1 MLIFE
6 TRENNHGPALDKATY
21 DAVVV
26 GAGLAGLMSAYYI
39 AKEGFKVA
47 VISKVFP
54 TRSHSAAAEGG
65 VAAYIEGNSDP
76 NDSPDYMAYDTIKG
90 GDYLVDQDAAELL
103 AYKSGEIV
111 DLLERWGA
119 LFNRQ
124 PDGRIAVRY
133 FGGQTYPRT
142 RFVGDKTG
150 MALLHTVYERASG
163 TDNVDF
169 YYEWFS
175 WDLVVDS
182 DRRVRG
188 IVAFDMRNITPTFF
202 EARAVVMASGGM
214 GMLYKHSTNS
224 YINTGDGYAMAL
236 RAGAA
241 LKDPEF
247 VQFHPTALY
256 PSDILISEAARGEG
270 AVLRNSKGERFMARY
285 APKKL
290 DLAPR
295 DIVSRSIMIE
305 IKEGRGFPGGYVG
318 LDLTHLGEEYIKERL
333 ALAYEAA
340 LNFAGVDAT
349 KEMIPVRP
357 AQHYFMG
364 GIDVDIKG
372 RNPDLIGLFAAGE
385 AACVSVHGANRLGSN
400 SLLETLVF
408 GRETGIA
415 VAEYLKTASSP
426 SSDIAKDVERSV
438 EQAYSVVKSES
449 GRHFGEIL
457 EELRSTMWD
466 YVGIFRNDGGLRNAL
481 SKIDQ
486 LRGEINKMYVTDK
499 SKVYNTEF
507 FNALE
512 LKNMLDLALVI
523 AHAALNRTE
532 SRGAHY
538 REDYPQRNDQEWMKH
553 TLTYL
558 RGKTVEI
565 SYKPV
570 KVTRWKPEERVY

>member
-1 MLIFE
+1 ME
-6 TRENNHGPALDKATY
+6 KVSY

-26 GAGLAGLMSAYYI
+26 GAGLAGLMAAHEIASAGYN
-39 AKEGFKVA
+39 VA

-54 TRSHSAAAEGG
+54 TRSHSSAAEGG
-65 VAAYIEGNSDP
+65 IAAYIPDNSDP
-76 NDSPDYMAYDTIKG
+76 NDNPDYMAYDTIKG

-111 DLLERWGA
+111 NLLERWGT

-150 MALLHTVYERASG
+150 MALLHTVYEKTSG
-163 TDNVDF
+163 LGTVDF
-169 YYEWFS
+169 YFEWFA
-175 WDLVVDS
+175 WELVKDES
-182 DRRVRG
+182 RVRG
-188 IVAFDMRNITPTFF
+188 VVAFDMRNMLPVFF
-202 EARAVVMASGGM
+202 KAKAVVIASGGM
-214 GMLYKHSTNS
+214 GMLYRHSTNS

-236 RAGAA
+236 RAGAS

-270 AVLRNSKGERFMARY
+270 AVLKNAKGERFMVKY

-295 DIVSRSIMIE
+295 DIVSRAILTE
-305 IKEGRGFPGGYVG
+305 VKEGRGFPGGYVG
-318 LDLTHLGEEYIKERL
+318 LDLTHLGEDYIKERL

-340 LNFAGVDAT
+340 KNFAGVDAT

-357 AQHYFMG
+357 AQHYYMG
-364 GIDVDIKG
+364 GIDVDITGK
-372 RNPDLIGLFAAGE
+372 NPDLIGLFAAGE

-408 GRETGIA
+408 GRETGNA
-415 VAEYLKTASSP
+415 VVEFLRSYTEP
-426 SSDIAKDVERSV
+426 SSDIDKEAEKAIDS
-438 EQAYSVVKSES
+438 AYEIVKSES
-449 GRHFGEIL
+449 GVHFGEVL
-457 EELRSTMWD
+457 EKLRDTMWD
-466 YVGIFRNDGGLRNAL
+466 YVGVFRDENGMKTAL
-481 SKIDQ
+481 SEIMK
-486 LRGEINKMYVTDK
+486 LREDAKKVYVLDK

-507 FNALE
+507 YNALE

-523 AHAALNRTE
+523 ASAALNRKE

-538 REDYPQRNDQEWMKH
+538 RLDYPERDDQNWLKH
-553 TLTYL
+553 TIAYL
-558 RGKTVEI
+558 RGNTVEI

-570 KVTRWKPEERVY
+570 KMTKWKPEARVY

>member
-1 MLIFE
+1 MEKLS
-6 TRENNHGPALDKATY
+6 Y
-21 DAVVV
+21 DAVVI
-26 GAGLAGLMSAYYI
+26 GAGLAGLMAAHEIASAGYN
-39 AKEGFKVA
+39 VA

-65 VAAYIEGNSDP
+65 IAAYIEGNSDP
-76 NDSPDYMAYDTIKG
+76 NDNPDYMAYDTIKG

-111 DLLERWGA
+111 NLLERWGT

-124 PDGRIAVRY
+124 PDGRVAVRY

-150 MALLHTVYERASG
+150 MALLHTVYERTSG
-163 TDNVDF
+163 LEKVDF
-169 YYEWFS
+169 YFEWFA
-175 WDLVVDS
+175 WELVKD
-182 DRRVRG
+182 DKRVRG
-188 IVAFDMRNITPTFF
+188 VVAFDMRNMLPVFF
-202 EARAVVMASGGM
+202 KAKAVVIASGGM
-214 GMLYKHSTNS
+214 GMLYRHSTNS

-270 AVLRNSKGERFMARY
+270 AVLRNNKGERFMTRY

-295 DIVSRSIMIE
+295 DIVSRAILTE

-340 LNFAGVDAT
+340 KSFAGIDAT

-357 AQHYFMG
+357 AQHYYMG
-364 GIDVDIKG
+364 GIDVDITGK
-372 RNPDLIGLFAAGE
+372 NSDLIGLFAAGE

-408 GRETGIA
+408 GRETGRA
-415 VAEYLKTASSP
+415 VVEFLKSYTEP
-426 SSDIAKDVERSV
+426 SSDIDAEAEKAENS
-438 EQAYSVVKSES
+438 AYEIVKKES
-449 GRHFGEIL
+449 GEHFGEVL
-457 EELRSTMWD
+457 ERLRDIMWD
-466 YVGIFRNDGGLRNAL
+466 YVGVFRDENGLKTAISEIFKLREEAKNT
-481 SKIDQ
+481 
-486 LRGEINKMYVTDK
+486 YVLDK

-507 FNALE
+507 YNALE

-523 AHAALNRTE
+523 ATTALNRKE

-538 REDYPQRNDQEWMKH
+538 RLDYPKRDDTNWLKH
-553 TLTYL
+553 TLAYL
-558 RGKTVEI
+558 KGNTVEI
-565 SYKPV
+565 TYKPV
-570 KVTRWKPEERVY
+570 RMTKWKPEERVY

>member
-1 MLIFE
+1 VEKLS
-6 TRENNHGPALDKATY
+6 Y
-21 DAVVV
+21 DAVVI
-26 GAGLAGLMSAYYI
+26 GAGLAGLMAAHEIASAGYN
-39 AKEGFKVA
+39 VA

-65 VAAYIEGNSDP
+65 IAAYIEGNSDP
-76 NDSPDYMAYDTIKG
+76 NDNPDYMAYDTIKG

-111 DLLERWGA
+111 NLLERWGT

-124 PDGRIAVRY
+124 PDGRVAVRY

-150 MALLHTVYERASG
+150 MALLHTVYERTSG
-163 TDNVDF
+163 LEKVDF
-169 YYEWFS
+169 YFEWFA
-175 WDLVVDS
+175 WELVKD
-182 DRRVRG
+182 DKRVRG
-188 IVAFDMRNITPTFF
+188 VVAFDMRNMLPVFF
-202 EARAVVMASGGM
+202 KAKAIVIASGGM
-214 GMLYKHSTNS
+214 GMLYRHSTNS

-270 AVLRNSKGERFMARY
+270 AVLRNNKGERFMARY

-295 DIVSRSIMIE
+295 DIVSRAILTE

-340 LNFAGVDAT
+340 KSFAGIDAT

-357 AQHYFMG
+357 AQHYYMG
-364 GIDVDIKG
+364 GIDVDITGK
-372 RNPDLIGLFAAGE
+372 NSDLIGLFAAGE

-408 GRETGIA
+408 GRETGRA
-415 VAEYLKTASSP
+415 VVDFLKSYTEP
-426 SSDIAKDVERSV
+426 SSDIDAEAEKAENS
-438 EQAYSVVKSES
+438 AYEVVKKES
-449 GRHFGEIL
+449 GVHFGEVL
-457 EELRSTMWD
+457 ERLRDIMWD
-466 YVGIFRNDGGLRNAL
+466 YVGVFRDENGLKTAISEIFKLREEAKNT
-481 SKIDQ
+481 
-486 LRGEINKMYVTDK
+486 YVLDK

-507 FNALE
+507 YNALE

-523 AHAALNRTE
+523 ATTALNRKE

-538 REDYPQRNDQEWMKH
+538 RLDYPKRDDTNWLKH
-553 TLTYL
+553 TLAYL
-558 RGKTVEI
+558 KGNTVEI
-565 SYKPV
+565 TYKPV
-570 KVTRWKPEERVY
+570 RMTKWKPEERVY

>member
-1 MLIFE
+1 VEKLS
-6 TRENNHGPALDKATY
+6 Y
-21 DAVVV
+21 DAVVI
-26 GAGLAGLMSAYYI
+26 GAGLAGLMAAHEIASAGYN
-39 AKEGFKVA
+39 VA

-65 VAAYIEGNSDP
+65 IAAYIEGNSDP
-76 NDSPDYMAYDTIKG
+76 NDNPDYMAYDTIKG

-111 DLLERWGA
+111 NLLERWGT

-124 PDGRIAVRY
+124 PDGRVAVRY

-150 MALLHTVYERASG
+150 MALLHTVYERTSG
-163 TDNVDF
+163 LEKVDF
-169 YYEWFS
+169 YFEWFA
-175 WDLVVDS
+175 WELVKD
-182 DRRVRG
+182 DKRVRG
-188 IVAFDMRNITPTFF
+188 VVAFDMRNMLPVFF
-202 EARAVVMASGGM
+202 KAKAVVIASGGM
-214 GMLYKHSTNS
+214 GMLYRHSTNS

-270 AVLRNSKGERFMARY
+270 AVLRNNKGERFMTRY

-295 DIVSRSIMIE
+295 DIVSRAILTE

-340 LNFAGVDAT
+340 KSFAGIDAT

-357 AQHYFMG
+357 AQHYYMG
-364 GIDVDIKG
+364 GIDVDITGK
-372 RNPDLIGLFAAGE
+372 NSDLIGLFAAGE

-408 GRETGIA
+408 GRETGRA
-415 VAEYLKTASSP
+415 VVEFLKSYTEP
-426 SSDIAKDVERSV
+426 SSDIDAEAEKAENS
-438 EQAYSVVKSES
+438 AYEVVKKES
-449 GRHFGEIL
+449 GEHFGEVL
-457 EELRSTMWD
+457 ERLRDIMWD
-466 YVGIFRNDGGLRNAL
+466 YVGVFRDENGLKTAISEIFKLREEAKNT
-481 SKIDQ
+481 
-486 LRGEINKMYVTDK
+486 YVLDK

-507 FNALE
+507 YNALE

-523 AHAALNRTE
+523 ATTALNRKE

-538 REDYPQRNDQEWMKH
+538 RLDYPKRDDTNWLKH
-553 TLTYL
+553 TLAYL
-558 RGKTVEI
+558 KGNTVEI
-565 SYKPV
+565 TYKPV
-570 KVTRWKPEERVY
+570 RMTKWKPEERVY

>member
-1 MLIFE
+1 MEKLS
-6 TRENNHGPALDKATY
+6 Y
-21 DAVVV
+21 DAVVI
-26 GAGLAGLMSAYYI
+26 GAGLAGLMAAHEIASAGYN
-39 AKEGFKVA
+39 VA

-65 VAAYIEGNSDP
+65 IAAYIEGNSDP
-76 NDSPDYMAYDTIKG
+76 NDNPDYMAYDTIKG

-111 DLLERWGA
+111 NLLERWGT

-124 PDGRIAVRY
+124 PDGRVAVRY

-150 MALLHTVYERASG
+150 MALLHTVYERTSG
-163 TDNVDF
+163 LEKVDF
-169 YYEWFS
+169 YFEWFA
-175 WDLVVDS
+175 WELVKD
-182 DRRVRG
+182 DKRVRG
-188 IVAFDMRNITPTFF
+188 VVAFDMRNMLPVFF
-202 EARAVVMASGGM
+202 KAKAVVIASGGM
-214 GMLYKHSTNS
+214 GMLYRHSTNS

-270 AVLRNSKGERFMARY
+270 AVLRNNKGERFMTRY

-295 DIVSRSIMIE
+295 DIVSRAILTE

-340 LNFAGVDAT
+340 KSFAGIDAT

-357 AQHYFMG
+357 AQHYYMG
-364 GIDVDIKG
+364 GIDVDITGK
-372 RNPDLIGLFAAGE
+372 NSDLIGLFAAGE

-408 GRETGIA
+408 GRETGRA
-415 VAEYLKTASSP
+415 VVEFLKSYTEP
-426 SSDIAKDVERSV
+426 SSDIDAEVEKAENS
-438 EQAYSVVKSES
+438 AYEVVKKES
-449 GRHFGEIL
+449 GVHFGEVL
-457 EELRSTMWD
+457 ERLRDIMWD
-466 YVGIFRNDGGLRNAL
+466 YVGVFRDENGLKTAISEIFKLREEAKNT
-481 SKIDQ
+481 
-486 LRGEINKMYVTDK
+486 YVLDK
-499 SKVYNTEF
+499 TKVYNTEF
-507 FNALE
+507 YNALE

-523 AHAALNRTE
+523 ATTALNRKE

-538 REDYPQRNDQEWMKH
+538 RLDYPKRDDTNWLKH
-553 TLTYL
+553 TLAYL
-558 RGKTVEI
+558 KGNTVEI
-565 SYKPV
+565 TYKPV
-570 KVTRWKPEERVY
+570 RMTKWKPEERVY

>member
-1 MLIFE
+1 MEKLS
-6 TRENNHGPALDKATY
+6 Y
-21 DAVVV
+21 DAVVI
-26 GAGLAGLMSAYYI
+26 GAGLAGLMAAHEIASAGYN
-39 AKEGFKVA
+39 VA

-65 VAAYIEGNSDP
+65 IAAYIEGNSDP
-76 NDSPDYMAYDTIKG
+76 NDNPDYMAYDTIKG

-111 DLLERWGA
+111 NLLERWGT

-124 PDGRIAVRY
+124 PDGRVAVRY

-150 MALLHTVYERASG
+150 MALLHTVYERTSG
-163 TDNVDF
+163 LEKVDF
-169 YYEWFS
+169 YFEWFA
-175 WDLVVDS
+175 WELVKD
-182 DRRVRG
+182 DKRVRG
-188 IVAFDMRNITPTFF
+188 VVAFDMRNMLPVFF
-202 EARAVVMASGGM
+202 KAKAVVIASGGM
-214 GMLYKHSTNS
+214 GMLYRHSTNS

-270 AVLRNSKGERFMARY
+270 AVLRNNKGERFMTRY

-295 DIVSRSIMIE
+295 DIVSRAILTE

-340 LNFAGVDAT
+340 KSFAGIDST

-357 AQHYFMG
+357 AQHYYMG
-364 GIDVDIKG
+364 GIDVDITGK
-372 RNPDLIGLFAAGE
+372 NSDLIGLFAAGE

-408 GRETGIA
+408 GRETGRA
-415 VAEYLKTASSP
+415 VVEFLKSYTEP
-426 SSDIAKDVERSV
+426 SSDIDAEAEKAENS
-438 EQAYSVVKSES
+438 AYEVVKKES
-449 GRHFGEIL
+449 GVHFGEVL
-457 EELRSTMWD
+457 ERLRDIMWD
-466 YVGIFRNDGGLRNAL
+466 YVGVFRDENGLKTAISEIFKLREEAKNTYAL
-481 SKIDQ
+481 
-486 LRGEINKMYVTDK
+486 DK

-507 FNALE
+507 YNALE

-523 AHAALNRTE
+523 ATTALNRKE

-538 REDYPQRNDQEWMKH
+538 RLDYPKRDDTNWLKH
-553 TLTYL
+553 TLAYL
-558 RGKTVEI
+558 KGNTVETT
-565 SYKPV
+565 YKPV
-570 KVTRWKPEERVY
+570 RMTKWKPEERVY

>member
-1 MLIFE
+1 M
-6 TRENNHGPALDKATY
+6 DKASY

-54 TRSHSAAAEGG
+54 TRSHSSAAEGG
-65 VAAYIEGNSDP
+65 IAAYVEGNSDP

-111 DLLERWGA
+111 DLLERWGT

-169 YYEWFS
+169 YYEWFA
-175 WDLVVDS
+175 WELVVDYQK
-182 DRRVRG
+182 RVRG
-188 IVAFDMRNITPTFF
+188 VVAFDMRNMNPTFF
-202 EARAVVMASGGM
+202 EARAVVIASGGM
-214 GMLYKHSTNS
+214 GMLYKHTTNS

-270 AVLRNSKGERFMARY
+270 AVLRNNKGERFMARY

-295 DIVSRSIMIE
+295 DIVSRAIMTE
-305 IKEGRGFPGGYVG
+305 IREGRGFKGGYVG

-340 LNFAGVDAT
+340 KNFAGVDAT

-364 GIDVDIKG
+364 GIDVDITG
-372 RNPDLIGLFAAGE
+372 RNPDIYGLFAAGE

-415 VAEYLKTASSP
+415 VANFLKEAEAP
-426 SSDIAKDVERSV
+426 SSDVVKEAEKAVDE
-438 EQAYSVVKSES
+438 AYSVVKSES
-449 GRHFGEIL
+449 GEHFGDVL
-457 EELRSTMWD
+457 EELRGVMWD
-466 YVGIFRNDGGLRNAL
+466 YVGIFRNDNGLRHAV
-481 SKIDQ
+481 SEVVK
-486 LRGEINKMYVTDK
+486 LRERSRKMYVLDK
-499 SKVYNTEF
+499 GTVYNTEF
-507 FNALE
+507 YNALE

-523 AHAALNRTE
+523 AQAALNRTE

-538 REDYPQRNDQEWMKH
+538 RDDFPERDDKNWMKH

-558 RGKTVEI
+558 KGNTVEI

-570 KVTRWKPEERVY
+570 KVTRWQPEARVY